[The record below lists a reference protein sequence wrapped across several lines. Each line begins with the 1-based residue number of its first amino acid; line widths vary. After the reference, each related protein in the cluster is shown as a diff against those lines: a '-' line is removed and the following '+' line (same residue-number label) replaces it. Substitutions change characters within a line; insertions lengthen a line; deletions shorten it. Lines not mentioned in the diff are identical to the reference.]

1 MGEGHIIGTTLDF
14 FLILATISFSH
25 PALAATRV
33 GQQWKG
39 EEWKSY
45 QLFKRKI
52 IQNENMFVQ

>member
-1 MGEGHIIGTTLDF
+1 MGEGLIVGTTLDF

-25 PALAATRV
+25 PTHAATRV

-39 EEWKSY
+39 NEWN